1 MPPELREIL
10 TNVLEVKSINEQD
23 SAETIAAWDSV
34 RHLTLI
40 TAIEERFDII
50 FDADQMLALT
60 SVSAIVNALDR
71 RGPS

>member
-23 SAETIAAWDSV
+23 SAETIATWDSV

-40 TAIEERFDII
+40 TAIEERFDIL

-60 SVSAIVNALDR
+60 SVSAIVDALGR
-71 RGPS
+71 HGAP

>member
-10 TNVLEVKSINEQD
+10 TNVLEVKSISEQD
-23 SAETIAAWDSV
+23 SAETIATWDSV

-60 SVSAIVNALDR
+60 SVSAIVDALGR
-71 RGPS
+71 QAPS

>member
-10 TNVLEVKSINEQD
+10 TSVLEVKSISEQD
-23 SAETIAAWDSV
+23 SAETIATWDSV

-40 TAIEERFDII
+40 IAIEERFDIM

-60 SVSAIVNALDR
+60 SVAAIVDALGR
-71 RGPS
+71 RAPS